1 MNDAV
6 SEDINVTSA
15 IEYQHNVE
23 VVHIDKLHS
32 LESMKETLIRW

>member
-6 SEDINVTSA
+6 SVGINVTSP

-23 VVHIDKLHS
+23 VVHIDKFHS
-32 LESMKETLIRW
+32 VQSMKETLLIR